1 MNKGIVKWF
10 NSQKGYGFITMEDG
24 TDIFVHYSGIVSEQ
38 KFKSIAEGQTVEF
51 EIVDVERGK
60 QATNVSVIS
69 KQEYVN
75 VDLKEEIV
83 NKVFEQYAKYGIT
96 KDRIESMYDS
106 GIQIGVA
113 EEIIYP
119 GIKLMFNC
127 EFGLDNQ
134 GIAEEIGEGFGKHY
148 VKETRKANAPTTDKK
163 LVERFIEEVE
173 DFLKEDVLPM
183 PSEMKV
189 AIIETLEKFIEDN
202 Q

>member
-1 MNKGIVKWF
+1 MNKGTVKWF
-10 NSQKGYGFITMEDG
+10 NNAKGYGFITMEDG
-24 TDIFVHYSGIVSEQ
+24 TDVFVHYSGIINMDG
-38 KFKSIAEGQTVEF
+38 FKSLEEGQTVTF
-51 EIVDVERGK
+51 DVMDVERGK

-69 KQEYVN
+69 KQEYAN

-96 KDRIESMYDS
+96 KDKIESLYDS
-106 GIQIGVA
+106 GIQVGVP
-113 EEIIYP
+113 EETIYP

-127 EFGLDNQ
+127 ELGLDNQ

-148 VKETRKANAPTTDKK
+148 IKETRKANAPTSDKI
-163 LVERFIEEVE
+163 LVERFKEDVE

-183 PSEMKV
+183 PSEMKM
-189 AIIETLEKFIEDN
+189 AIFETLEKFIEEN

>member
-1 MNKGIVKWF
+1 MNKGTVKWF
-10 NSQKGYGFITMEDG
+10 NNARGYGFITMEDG
-24 TDIFVHYSGIVSEQ
+24 TDVFVHYSGIINMDG
-38 KFKSIAEGQTVEF
+38 FKSLEEGQTVTF
-51 EIVDVERGK
+51 DVMDVERGK

-69 KQEYVN
+69 KQEYAN

-96 KDRIESMYDS
+96 KDKIESLYDS
-106 GIQIGVA
+106 GIQVGVP
-113 EEIIYP
+113 EETIYP

-127 EFGLDNQ
+127 ELGLDNQ

-148 VKETRKANAPTTDKK
+148 IKETRKANAPTSDKI
-163 LVERFIEEVE
+163 LVERFKEDVE

-183 PSEMKV
+183 PSEMKM
-189 AIIETLEKFIEDN
+189 AIFEMLEKFIEEN

>member
-1 MNKGIVKWF
+1 
-10 NSQKGYGFITMEDG
+10 
-24 TDIFVHYSGIVSEQ
+24 
-38 KFKSIAEGQTVEF
+38 
-51 EIVDVERGK
+51 
-60 QATNVSVIS
+60 
-69 KQEYVN
+69 
-75 VDLKEEIV
+75 
-83 NKVFEQYAKYGIT
+83 
-96 KDRIESMYDS
+96 MYDS

-127 EFGLDNQ
+127 ELGLDNQ
-134 GIAEEIGEGFGKHY
+134 GIAAEIGEGFGKHY
-148 VKETRKANAPTTDKK
+148 IKETRKANAPTTDKK
-163 LVERFIEEVE
+163 LVGRFIEDVE